1 MDPLRVALAQFNAVV
16 GDLSGNAAGIVE
28 WSGRARSQGASL
40 IVFPELALSG
50 YPPEDL
56 VLKTDF
62 LAAVD
67 RQLTELAASISGIAV
82 LVGFP
87 ERRGELLANSAAL
100 IRAGQVETVY
110 RKHRLPNYGVFDER
124 RYFTPGTDPLVFE
137 IDGHQVGVTI
147 CEDEWFPGG
156 PGQQA
161 AQAGADLIVNLSAS
175 PFHAGKGLLRE
186 QEVLAA
192 RASEYGAPVL
202 LCNLVGGQDELVF
215 DGASLGADPDGSI
228 VVRGPQFE
236 EELMV
241 VEIAEGRLHGPLHDA
256 LEPDAE
262 TYGALVLGLTD
273 YVAKNGFNGVL
284 IALSGGIDSALVA
297 LVAVDALG
305 PERVRFVTMPSRHSS
320 DGTRSDAHT
329 IAANLGVAIDEL
341 AIEDAFVAFETTLAA
356 QFAGREPDATEENLQ
371 ARIRG
376 TLMMALSNKFGQL
389 VLTTGN
395 KSEMSVGYATLYGD
409 MAGGFALIKDVFKG
423 DVYRLVID
431 RNRRAGRPLI
441 PTSVIDRAP
450 SAELRPD
457 QTDQDSLPDYD
468 VLDAILEGY
477 VERDLGFDGL
487 VAKGFP
493 PEVVEHVIRLVDLA
507 EYKRRQAPPGI
518 RISTKAFG
526 RDRRMPITNRFR
538 GTR

>member
-16 GDLSGNAAGIVE
+16 GDLSGNAARIAD
-28 WSGRARSQGASL
+28 WSERARSHGASL
-40 IVFPELALSG
+40 VVFPELALSG

-56 VLKTDF
+56 VLKADF

-67 RQLTELAASISGIAV
+67 RQLAELASSIAGIAV

-87 ERRGELLANSAAL
+87 ERRGERLANSAAL
-100 IRAGQVETVY
+100 IRDGEVEAVY

-124 RYFTPGTDPLVFE
+124 RYFNPGTDPLVFA
-137 IDGHQVGVTI
+137 INGRQIGVTI
-147 CEDEWFPGG
+147 CEDEWFPDG
-156 PGQQA
+156 PGQRA
-161 AQAGADLIVNLSAS
+161 AEAGAELIVNLSAS

-215 DGASLGADPDGSI
+215 DGASLGADPDGTI
-228 VVRGPQFE
+228 VVRGPQFA
-236 EELMV
+236 EELLL
-241 VEIAEGRLHGPLHDA
+241 VELAEGRLDGPLHDA
-256 LEPDAE
+256 LGREAE
-262 TYGALVLGLTD
+262 AYAALELGLGD
-273 YVAKNGFNGVL
+273 YVAKNGFNGAL

-297 LVAVDALG
+297 LIAVDALG

-320 DGTRSDAHT
+320 EGTRADAHA
-329 IAANLGVAIDEL
+329 IASNLGVAIDEL
-341 AIEDAFVAFETTLAA
+341 AIEGAFVAFETTLAA
-356 QFAGREPDATEENLQ
+356 QFDGREPDATEENLQ

-389 VLTTGN
+389 VVTTGN

-409 MAGGFALIKDVFKG
+409 MAGGFAVIKDVFKG

-431 RNRRAGRPLI
+431 RNRRAGRELI
-441 PTSVIDRAP
+441 PASVIDRAP

-457 QTDQDSLPDYD
+457 QTDQDSLPAYD

-477 VERDLGFDGL
+477 VERDLGVDELAAG
-487 VAKGFP
+487 GFP
-493 PEVVEHVIRLVDLA
+493 RAVVEHVIRLVDLA

-538 GTR
+538 SRR